1 MKFQKLLEREAPA
14 FLIND
19 EFRSAL
25 IKYKAL
31 KKHISRMDTSE
42 IRERNSQSADG
53 ECCICFESFHF
64 LSDMITTTCSHRFHP
79 VCLIDAL
86 GTGSCTTCP
95 LCRRSAAGLVPDGV
109 DGDCLRFLAMV
120 KVNAH
125 AVDRCHEEIMAALE
139 HSLTASQAEV
149 DSRPDWALPCI
160 GSPRNR
166 IMRDLDVNIVML
178 DQATQFDILNYEG
191 FRKILKKF
199 DKRTGYNVSAG
210 LLKSIQRFAYM

>member
-14 FLIND
+14 VLIN
-19 EFRSAL
+19 ENFRSAL

-31 KKHISRMDTSE
+31 KKHISRMDTRE
-42 IRERNSQSADG
+42 IRERNSQLAEGD
-53 ECCICFESFHF
+53 CCICFETFQF
-64 LSDMITTTCSHRFHP
+64 LSDTITTTCRHNFHP

-109 DGDCLRFLAMV
+109 DGDCLRFLAMI
-120 KVNAH
+120 KVNSN
-125 AVDRCHEEIMAALE
+125 AVDRCHEETMTVLE
-139 HSLTASQAEV
+139 HHLASNQTEV
-149 DSRPDWALPCI
+149 NAVDHWALPCFV
-160 GSPRNR
+160 GERNR
-166 IMRDLDVNIVML
+166 LMQDLEVNMMML
-178 DQATQFDILNYEG
+178 DQATQFDALNYEG

-210 LLKSIQRFAYM
+210 TLKSIQRYA